1 MPADMQAIKQNE
13 LSDAL
18 RTVAVNSAYNASR
31 ALSKWFRKGVR
42 LTSDGFESLPL
53 DKVVTAACQPE
64 DAVVAAHMPL
74 EGDLD
79 GNVLLVFK
87 EATAFKIIDMMM
99 GAAEGTTQQV
109 GEMEASC
116 IQETG
121 NIVATAFTNSLASWL
136 NAETIPAAPT
146 VVHDMA
152 CSVIEPLL
160 INQAATGDHALVSR
174 TEFEMDGQQLDW
186 FLLLLPSAKSLDQMQ
201 DRCASESFKQ
211 NALHTIAINGAFNA
225 SRAMSK
231 WLHKGVRLS
240 TEGFERVPLK
250 EICQGESSDT
260 VVAGLHLS
268 LGSQMHGHTLM
279 VMTEPTAFELVDLM
293 TGQPEGT
300 TKEFDEMT
308 QSCLK
313 ETGNIVSSAF
323 VNSWAKWLD
332 IHTEPQPPRLQVDML
347 EAILQAVVVE
357 QAMVSDEVFLA
368 RTSFSVDGRW
378 LDWNYYVLPT
388 PMSLRLIETSLS

>member
-1 MPADMQAIKQNE
+1 MPANATVSNNVE
-13 LSDAL
+13 LTDAL

-31 ALSKWFRKGVR
+31 ALSKWFKRGVR
-42 LTSDGFESLPL
+42 LTSDGFESLLL
-53 DKVVTAACQPE
+53 DDVVTAACAPE

-74 EGDLD
+74 EGEID
-79 GNVLLVFK
+79 GDVLLVFK
-87 EATAFKIIDMMM
+87 EETALKIADMMM
-99 GAAEGTTQQV
+99 GAPEGTSTQV
-109 GEMEASC
+109 GEMESSC

-121 NIVATAFTNSLASWL
+121 NIVATAFTNSLAGWL

-152 CSVIEPLL
+152 CAVIEPLL
-160 INQAATGDHALVSR
+160 VNQATIGDSALVSR
-174 TEFEMDGQQLDW
+174 TEFEMDGKQLDW
-186 FLLLLPSAKSLDQMQ
+186 FLLLLPSAAALEKMRQK
-201 DRCASESFKQ
+201 CHGETFKQ
-211 NALHTIAINGAFNA
+211 NALHSIAINGAFNA

-250 EICQGESSDT
+250 EICRGEDADT
-260 VVAGLHLS
+260 IVAGLHLA

-279 VMTEPTAFELVDLM
+279 VMNEDTAFELVDML
-293 TGQPEGT
+293 TGRDSKQT
-300 TKEFDEMT
+300 RVLDEMAR
-308 QSCLK
+308 SCLQ

-332 IHTEPQPPRLQVDML
+332 LHTEPQPPQLHFDML
-347 EAILQAVVVE
+347 EAILQSVIVE
-357 QAMVSDEVFLA
+357 QALVSDDVFLA
-368 RTSFSVDGRW
+368 RTAFSVDGRW
-378 LDWNYYVLPT
+378 LDWKYYVLPT

>member
-1 MPADMQAIKQNE
+1 MSVDAQSIKEIE
-13 LSDAL
+13 LSDAM

-53 DKVVTAACQPE
+53 DEIVTAACQPE
-64 DAVVAAHMPL
+64 DPVVAAHMPL
-74 EGDLD
+74 DGDID
-79 GNVLLVFK
+79 GDVLLVFR
-87 EATAFKIIDMMM
+87 ESTAFKIIDMMM
-99 GAAEGTTQQV
+99 GAAEGTTTQI

-136 NAETIPAAPT
+136 NSETIPAAPT

-152 CSVIEPLL
+152 CAVIEPLL
-160 INQAATGDHALVSR
+160 INQATVGDSALVSR

-186 FLLLLPSAKSLDQMQ
+186 FLLLLPSAKSMERMQ
-201 DRCASESFKQ
+201 DRCQTDNFKQ

-250 EICQGESSDT
+250 DICKGADADS
-260 VVAGLHLS
+260 VVAALHLS

-279 VMTEPTAFELVDLM
+279 VMSEPTAFDLVDLM
-293 TGQPEGT
+293 IGRPEGT
-300 TKEFDEMT
+300 TKVFDEMA
-308 QSCLK
+308 QSCLM

-332 IHTEPQPPRLQVDML
+332 IHTEPQPPTLQVDML
-347 EAILQAVVVE
+347 EAILQAVLVE
-357 QAMVSDEVFLA
+357 QAMVGDEVFLA